1 MSDRSN
7 QRESR
12 EKSSQLADLV
22 ALLKSVDEDLRN
34 AVYAIINSF
43 EILPEADIREDRE
56 TLHRTGIIAARRI
69 EYTHHKLSTLARIVT
84 RDFGSRRTDR
94 SAQSLTREAVLF
106 AIAQDGRFAEVKR
119 QPHFTGQDLIV
130 SVYAESV
137 VDLLA
142 SAILSVSG
150 RCREGMVRVAMN
162 HAEHDGESEITWL
175 ITVEGAAQ
183 KPHWGRVLTAASL
196 PDLSEGEVAI
206 HDRYWRALADAIDA
220 RVEVSD
226 VPPGLQIR
234 LVAPVVR
241 QARHPDEPPKKPWTD
256 RPALLASKL
265 PANFCAIRTDCIDLP
280 AAEDLE
286 LLLEHLEPGLLVL
299 HQPQEDELAT
309 RRNIRLCQQVDI
321 PVLLRASNLTYEQL
335 TRYRPHVDAILLE
348 PCEEATLAQY
358 VVGLCA
364 SDRRSRR
371 RLAEL
376 H

>member
-1 MSDRSN
+1 MSDGSN
-7 QRESR
+7 QYEPP

-43 EILPEADIREDRE
+43 EILPEADMREDRE
-56 TLHRTGIIAARRI
+56 ILHRTGILAARRL
-69 EYTHHKLSTLARIVT
+69 EYTHHKLATLARIVS
-84 RDFGSRRTDR
+84 RDFSSQRTDR

-119 QPHFTGQDLIV
+119 QPHFTGQDVIV
-130 SVYAESV
+130 SIDAKSV
-137 VDLLA
+137 VEMLA

-150 RCREGMVRVAMN
+150 RCGEGRVQLAMT
-162 HAEHDGESEITWL
+162 HLERDGDAEITWL
-175 ITVEGAAQ
+175 ITVEGSAHN
-183 KPHWGRVLTAASL
+183 PHWGRVLNAASP

-206 HDRYWRALADAIDA
+206 HDRYWLALADVIDA
-220 RVEVSD
+220 SVEVSD
-226 VPPGLQIR
+226 VPSGLQIR
-234 LVAPVVR
+234 LVTSVVR
-241 QARHPDEPPKKPWTD
+241 QAWPPGKPPRKPWTD
-256 RPALLASKL
+256 RPALLASKV
-265 PANFCAIRTDCIDLP
+265 PANFSPIRTHCIELSPTQDLTP
-280 AAEDLE
+280 
-286 LLLEHLEPGLLVL
+286 LLEGVEPGLLVL
-299 HQPQEDELAT
+299 HQPEEDELAT
-309 RRNIRLCQQVDI
+309 RRNILLCQQVDI
-321 PVLLRASNLTYEQL
+321 PVLLRASNLTHEQL

-348 PCEEATLAQY
+348 PSEEATLAQY